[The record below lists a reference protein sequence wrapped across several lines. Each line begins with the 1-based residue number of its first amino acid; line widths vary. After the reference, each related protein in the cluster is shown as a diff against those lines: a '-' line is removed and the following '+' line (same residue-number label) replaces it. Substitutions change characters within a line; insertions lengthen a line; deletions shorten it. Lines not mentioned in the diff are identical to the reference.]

1 MLLLSF
7 KPDQAKQPV
16 FRHLFSAKSMMPTE
30 SLFDLRGTPR
40 QTFER
45 FSTGLQPLITLISG
59 IPGRGETP
67 VLEIKPWMAIAIDLV
82 KLAVGV
88 LGGGWAFRHGGASLL
103 LLPFCWILVVNA
115 ARSLT
120 SDAHYAGHNCV
131 TRRANVDWWIGELL
145 STLVLSPTM
154 KDYAPG
160 HNQRH
165 HGRDGIVTLSD
176 PDLQL
181 MFSIGFETGRSTR
194 WYVWRLYLALVSPR
208 YHVLYL
214 RARLA
219 SNFITAD
226 FGRLVLAW
234 AFHGAIAT
242 LVWRYGLLT
251 DYAVA
256 WLVPIFPL
264 YAISAALQFPS
275 EHLWLFPDRSNEHRG
290 SFLRRLS
297 HGRFFLVP
305 APRAE
310 LQAWQSVL
318 AWSLWLVRMLPL
330 MFERFFVCVSILPA
344 HDYHHRHALTKRW
357 PMEPYLRARSIEEGA
372 KEFRDYYGLR
382 AVYVDQFQI
391 WSSLPR
397 EAARKNWTTLRWVE
411 RMALTWFPGL
421 RCK

>member
-1 MLLLSF
+1 
-7 KPDQAKQPV
+7 
-16 FRHLFSAKSMMPTE
+16 MMPTD
-30 SLFDLRGTPR
+30 SWFDMQHTPR
-40 QTFER
+40 QSFER
-45 FSTGLQPLITLISG
+45 FPAWLQPLITLISG

-67 VLEIKPWMAIAIDLV
+67 VFEIRPWMAIAIDLV

-88 LGGGWAFRHGGASLL
+88 SVGGWAFRRGGAHLL

-131 TRRANVDWWIGELL
+131 TRRQKVDWWIGELL
-145 STLVLSPTM
+145 STLVMSPTM

-181 MFSIGFETGRSTR
+181 MFAIGFETGRPPR
-194 WYVWRLYLALVSPR
+194 WYLRRLYLALVSPR
-208 YHVLYL
+208 YHALYL
-214 RARLA
+214 RARLV
-219 SNFITAD
+219 SNFVTAD
-226 FGRLVLAW
+226 FGRLILAW
-234 AFHGAIAT
+234 VFHGTIAA
-242 LVWRYGLLT
+242 LAWRYDLFT

-256 WLVPIFPL
+256 WLIPIFPL

-275 EHLWLFPDRSNEHRG
+275 EHLWLFPDGSGERRG
-290 SFLRRLS
+290 AFLRRLS
-297 HGRFFLVP
+297 HGRFFLAP
-305 APRAE
+305 APKAA
-310 LQAWQSVL
+310 LPMWQSL
-318 AWSLWLVRMLPL
+318 PAWSVWTLRMLPL

-357 PMEPYLRARSIEEGA
+357 PMEPYLRARSIEDGA
-372 KEFRDYYGLR
+372 TEFRDYYGLQ
-382 AVYVDQFQI
+382 AVYMDQFQI

-397 EAARKNWTTLRWVE
+397 EAARKQWTTLRWFE
-411 RMALTWFPGL
+411 RKALNRFPERG
-421 RCK
+421 